1 MTRLALIDFDG
12 TLCSTHDAVHHV
24 IDLTFASFGRE
35 TAPAIAVDA
44 AIRSGV
50 VVSEV
55 FNLLLGQHPSEVL
68 GQSWAAR
75 YREIYNSGEGLART
89 ELFAGVVEGL
99 DALAAAGW
107 RCCVVSNK
115 GVAALHAAL
124 TYFALDSRFELVI
137 GDAPGQRRKPD
148 PGLYA
153 ETVLPQLAGAR
164 PDRCLMIG
172 DTATDLRFARAIGAE
187 ACWAEYGFGDREECL
202 ALRPDIG
209 LRRFDDIATLLG

>member
-1 MTRLALIDFDG
+1 MRLALIDFDG
-12 TLCSTHDAVHHV
+12 TLCSTHNAVCHV
-24 IDLTFASFGRE
+24 IDLTFASFDRE
-35 TAPAIAVDA
+35 KAPATDVDA
-44 AIRSGV
+44 AIRSGI

-55 FNLLLGQHPSEVL
+55 FNLLLGHQPSDTL

-89 ELFAGVVEGL
+89 KLFAGVVEGL
-99 DALAAAGW
+99 DALAATGW

-115 GVAALHAAL
+115 GVAALRTAL
-124 TYFALDSRFELVI
+124 AHFSLDSRFELVI
-137 GDAPGQRRKPD
+137 GDEPGQRRKPD
-148 PGLYA
+148 PELYA
-153 ETVLPQLAGAR
+153 ETVLPRLAGAR
-164 PDRCLMIG
+164 PERCLMIG

-209 LRRFDDIATLLG
+209 LSRFDDIKGLLD